1 MKLYEVAIK
10 PEAGFGSPLKGD
22 TIFGHFCWQ
31 AKYDPSLLSGGLDK
45 WIAHYEKVPFAVFSS
60 AWPKFFHDKPCY
72 YALKKPDAPFDYL
85 FDGARGR
92 DRKARHERFKEAKRK
107 KWLLVGED
115 LRIDIKT
122 ARFATDSDL
131 AQLAKTQLVCETRER
146 RHTRGP
152 QHFMTSFEQPH
163 NTINRLTGTTGEGM
177 SAPFSESAFCFYPQT
192 ELAIFVWI
200 SEEATSIDRVRKGL
214 KRIGQFGYGKNASTG
229 LGRFSINGI
238 AEISVG
244 PLHDS
249 PNACYM
255 LGPGVPE
262 QGRFKELFYSP
273 FVRFGKH
280 GDVFARSA
288 NPFKNP
294 IVMADEGAILVPR
307 DSSVFAKPY
316 LGKAVL
322 NVSKALPQSVAQG
335 YSLFLPL
342 KLEMR
347 K

>member
-45 WIAHYEKVPFAVFSS
+45 WIAQYEKVPFAVFSS
-60 AWPKFFHDKPCY
+60 AWPKLFHDKPC

-85 FDGARGR
+85 FDSTRER
-92 DRKARHERFKEAKRK
+92 DRKARHETFKEAKRK
-107 KWLLVGED
+107 KWLLVGAD
-115 LRIDIKT
+115 LRIDVKT

-131 AQLAKTQLVCETRER
+131 AQLAKTQPVREKRER
-146 RHTRGP
+146 RHSRDP
-152 QHFMTSFEQPH
+152 QHFVASFEQPH

-177 SAPFSESAFCFYPQT
+177 FAPFSESAFCFYPQT

-200 SEEATSIDRVRKGL
+200 SGEATSIDRVCKGL
-214 KRIGQFGYGKNASTG
+214 ERIGQFGYGKNASTG
-229 LGRFSINGI
+229 LGRFSISGT

-244 PLHDS
+244 PRHDS
-249 PNACYM
+249 PNACYV
-255 LGPGVPE
+255 LGPCVPE

-280 GDVFARSA
+280 GDVLARLA

-294 IVMADEGAILVPR
+294 IVMADEGAILVPG
-307 DSSVFAKPY
+307 DSSVFARPY